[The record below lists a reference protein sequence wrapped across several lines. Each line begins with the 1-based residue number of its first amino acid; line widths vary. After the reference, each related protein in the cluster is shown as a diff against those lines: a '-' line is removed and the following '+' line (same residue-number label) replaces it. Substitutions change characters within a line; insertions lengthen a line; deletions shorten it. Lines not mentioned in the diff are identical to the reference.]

1 MKVVLDTNVFLS
13 GIFWTGTASHV
24 LDLWA
29 KDRVQVVVSPVI
41 LEEYERILGKMD
53 ERKPGQADF
62 WRLFVVQ
69 FSTLIHPREM
79 FRLCRDPKDDMFL
92 DCAVAGGAKYLISGD
107 KDLLTLG
114 SVAGVKIV
122 TPAEFLKKKM

>member
-1 MKVVLDTNVFLS
+1 
-13 GIFWTGTASHV
+13 
-24 LDLWA
+24 
-29 KDRVQVVVSPVI
+29 
-41 LEEYERILGKMD
+41 
-53 ERKPGQADF
+53 
-62 WRLFVVQ
+62 
-69 FSTLIHPREM
+69 M